1 MTLSKKLQTELIN
14 RLHRLEGHVRGV
26 AGMIERQEPCDDIL
40 VQLAAVKS
48 AVNQVILK
56 LLEGH
61 MDGCVQRCLTEGDAG
76 EIERFK
82 KSLSLILKHF

>member
-1 MTLSKKLQTELIN
+1 MTLSKKLQTELVN

-48 AVNQVILK
+48 AVNQVIVK

-61 MDGCVQRCLTEGDAG
+61 LDGCVQRCLAEGDAG